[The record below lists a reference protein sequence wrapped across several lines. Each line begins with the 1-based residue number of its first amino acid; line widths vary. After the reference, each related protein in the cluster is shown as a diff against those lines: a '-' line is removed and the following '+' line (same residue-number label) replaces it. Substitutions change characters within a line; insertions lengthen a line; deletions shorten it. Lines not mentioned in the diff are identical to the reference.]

1 MPTTP
6 HAPAPLGP
14 PQFGLRALLLG
25 VTCVAVLLALSQWFS
40 PITIAALA
48 FVLLSIAAHIAGNVI
63 GTRLRTGRNAAKGT
77 SFDQPS
83 IANDTLA
90 EHHFAPVSKLG
101 HQHSLGWLPLLSAV
115 GGFILG
121 AVIGG
126 VWTAVLLS
134 PKLDAFTISIAAFA
148 FGALGGFGGF
158 LIVGF
163 IKAGWDA
170 WQEAAA
176 HTAAHHENDQPKE

>member
-14 PQFGLRALLLG
+14 PQFGLRAMLLG

-48 FVLLSIAAHIAGNVI
+48 FLLLTIAAHIAGNVI
-63 GTRLRTGRNAAKGT
+63 GTRLRTGQATAANHPEHSHT
-77 SFDQPS
+77 
-83 IANDTLA
+83 TLR
-90 EHHFAPVSKLG
+90 EDHFAPVSKLG
-101 HQHSLGWLPLLSAV
+101 QQHSLGWLPLLSAL
-115 GGFILG
+115 GGFLLG
-121 AVIGG
+121 AAIGG
-126 VWTAVLLS
+126 VWTAMLLN
-134 PKLDAFTISIAAFA
+134 PKLDVFTIGVAAFA

-170 WQEAAA
+170 WQEAAS
-176 HTAAHHENDQPKE
+176 HTAVHHENDQPKD